1 MKLTLKQARR
11 LINKSQVDIAKNL
24 NIHVQTYRKLEE
36 NPDKATIAQAKKISK
51 ILNISYDEIF
61 FAN

>member
-1 MKLTLKQARR
+1 MSLTLKQARR
-11 LINKSQVDIAKNL
+11 LIDKSQAEIAKLL